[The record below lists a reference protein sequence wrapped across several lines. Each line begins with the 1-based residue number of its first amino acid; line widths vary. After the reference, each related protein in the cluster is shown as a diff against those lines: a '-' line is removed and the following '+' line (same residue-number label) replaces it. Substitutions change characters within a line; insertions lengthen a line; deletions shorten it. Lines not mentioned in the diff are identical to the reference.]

1 MASLMIVA
9 AIFLLSLTSA
19 SVVHGRSSRRRFVRS
34 YDEPVTTQATWSK
47 ASLIV
52 AAIFLVAGLLL
63 SSATVVHGGG
73 GGRRFVRSYDEP
85 CKEMRL
91 YFHDILYDFSN
102 STANSTSAVVASPA
116 ALLRA
121 AKNTTIFGTTV
132 VFNDPMT
139 EGTSALPPSLEETAV
154 RAQGLYLY
162 DGKAASTLNAWL
174 AFSVVFNSTAR
185 RGTLSLMG
193 ADPSTATRDI
203 SVVGGTGDFF
213 MSRGVAT
220 LRADAVE
227 GFTYFRLLMD
237 IKLYECYI

>member
-1 MASLMIVA
+1 M
-9 AIFLLSLTSA
+9 
-19 SVVHGRSSRRRFVRS
+19 
-34 YDEPVTTQATWSK
+34 QATWSK

-193 ADPSTATRDI
+193 AVLNFALGSHRLDLVGWFYLGLMNDI
-203 SVVGGTGDFF
+203 LDERERV
-213 MSRGVAT
+213 
-220 LRADAVE
+220 
-227 GFTYFRLLMD
+227 
-237 IKLYECYI
+237 

>member
-1 MASLMIVA
+1 
-9 AIFLLSLTSA
+9 
-19 SVVHGRSSRRRFVRS
+19 
-34 YDEPVTTQATWSK
+34 
-47 ASLIV
+47 
-52 AAIFLVAGLLL
+52 
-63 SSATVVHGGG
+63 
-73 GGRRFVRSYDEP
+73 
-85 CKEMRL
+85 MRL

-121 AKNTTIFGTTV
+121 ANTTIFGTTV

-185 RGTLSLMG
+185 RGTLTLNG
-193 ADPSTATRDI
+193 RRPQHRDEGHLR
-203 SVVGGTGDFF
+203 GG
-213 MSRGVAT
+213 RH
-220 LRADAVE
+220 R
-227 GFTYFRLLMD
+227 RLLHVPWRSPRSAPTPSRD
-237 IKLYECYI
+237 SPTSGC